1 VETAGEETEQVDVL
15 QLVKEHWQDVGVSL
29 FIKPSQ
35 REVFYNRIN
44 SGDTQMAVW
53 WGLENAM
60 LKPAMSPAE
69 FAPQTPDQF
78 QWPAWGLWVQTSGQ
92 MGEEPDLEAVEEL
105 MALNEK
111 WGEAETPEAREA
123 AWHEV
128 LSLWADQVF
137 TIGLVAGVEQLV
149 VVGDQLRNV
158 PQHGIYNF
166 DPGSYFG
173 VYRPDTFW
181 IGEE

>member
-1 VETAGEETEQVDVL
+1 
-15 QLVKEHWQDVGVSL
+15 
-29 FIKPSQ
+29 
-35 REVFYNRIN
+35 
-44 SGDTQMAVW
+44 
-53 WGLENAM
+53 
-60 LKPAMSPAE
+60 
-69 FAPQTPDQF
+69 
-78 QWPAWGLWVQTSGQ
+78 

-173 VYRPDTFW
+173 IYRPDTFW